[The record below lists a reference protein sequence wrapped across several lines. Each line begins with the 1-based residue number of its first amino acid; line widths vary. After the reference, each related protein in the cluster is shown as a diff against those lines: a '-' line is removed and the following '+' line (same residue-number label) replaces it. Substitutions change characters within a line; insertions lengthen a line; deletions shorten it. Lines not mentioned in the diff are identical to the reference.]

1 MQTRAEVKV
10 RKEKE
15 VQELGRREEI
25 GVEVGREETGV
36 RRGGEDTIIDGVA
49 VQAVVEAVAAVAAVA
64 GTQGEVAADTE
75 GSRMA
80 RRKIITPEKTVQG

>member
-1 MQTRAEVKV
+1 MQRRAEVKV
-10 RKEKE
+10 RKEKK
-15 VQELGRREEI
+15 VRGLGR
-25 GVEVGREETGV
+25 REETGV

-64 GTQGEVAADTE
+64 GTQGEAAADTE